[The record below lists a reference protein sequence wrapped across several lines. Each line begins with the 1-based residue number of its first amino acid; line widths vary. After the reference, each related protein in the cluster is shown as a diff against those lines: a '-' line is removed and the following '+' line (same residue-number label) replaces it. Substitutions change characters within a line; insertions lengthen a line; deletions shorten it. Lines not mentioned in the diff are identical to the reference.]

1 MDEGC
6 SDTCLVYN
14 DVFSIKVGGID
25 KIIGESEENPN
36 FLKLRVYKNNE
47 EEALPCFA
55 DGNTYYDLYNNISLL
70 KDNIIY
76 TDNQE
81 FALQR
86 EYKAN
91 TEFTNSYRVINTL
104 AQLGEVLTNLTDE
117 TYKIRDKFLIT
128 SDMEYSGQ
136 TYLAGPYICTNNNS
150 SVSPQVQKI
159 LQYNYTT
166 SYLFNDPVINYED
179 LKVDT
184 YLQVNEGD
192 TGGNVKF
199 EHDDGEGTNFLWVE
213 NSASIKSYNESILG
227 RLRFNL
233 ILIVDITTVDEQ
245 EQEKVVCGLKWEV
258 V

>member
-1 MDEGC
+1 M
-6 SDTCLVYN
+6 
-14 DVFSIKVGGID
+14 
-25 KIIGESEENPN
+25 
-36 FLKLRVYKNNE
+36 
-47 EEALPCFA
+47 
-55 DGNTYYDLYNNISLL
+55 
-70 KDNIIY
+70 
-76 TDNQE
+76 
-81 FALQR
+81 
-86 EYKAN
+86 
-91 TEFTNSYRVINTL
+91 
-104 AQLGEVLTNLTDE
+104 TNLTDE

-166 SYLFNDPVINYED
+166 SYLFNDPVINYEN

-184 YLQVNEGD
+184 YLQVNKGD